1 MNGEATET
9 QGEVM
14 AEEDRREIVNM
25 DAYDY
30 FMMLMESRIIQ
41 MA

>member
-1 MNGEATET
+1 MTEEITET
-9 QGEVM
+9 QGEVR
-14 AEEDRREIVNM
+14 AEEEKREIANM

-41 MA
+41 VA